1 MRNLVVKSDFNAEL
15 FTSCLQDVEQT
26 QAGDAGKTVAV
37 NRNLLIA
44 MNDVDV
50 VPGFKVASD
59 LSMRD
64 FVGFTQ
70 ICQRASGK
78 HNAPAKRIVGPIAF
92 IDGDV
97 VRGLRFLHQD
107 GEVHS
112 GRPAA
117 DNVDLH
123 EESSSSARPNRST
136 PVAKA
141 AGSAHI
147 PRRKC

>member
-1 MRNLVVKSDFNAEL
+1 MNADAEL
-15 FTSCLQDVEQT
+15 FTLCLQDVEQT
-26 QAGDAGKTVAV
+26 KAGDAGKTVAV

-70 ICQRASGK
+70 VCQCASGK
-78 HNAPAKRIVGPIAF
+78 HDAPAKRIVGPIAF
-92 IDGDV
+92 IDGDL
-97 VRGLRFLHQD
+97 VRGLCSLHQD
-107 GEVHS
+107 GEVHA

-117 DNVDLH
+117 DD
-123 EESSSSARPNRST
+123 
-136 PVAKA
+136 
-141 AGSAHI
+141 
-147 PRRKC
+147 